1 MTLQELL
8 KVLHDHLLFVILLPL
23 MSALVIGFVS
33 FVLPNQYTAST
44 TVYVLAKS
52 SNTSTSS
59 TSSDLTASQMI
70 TNDIATL
77 IQSSNVSSSTASQL
91 GLENL
96 NGYSIKTTS
105 STTTRILTISVTG
118 PNAQTAANIANT
130 IVSVTSGI
138 SQNVMD
144 VQSVNAI
151 DSAVAPT
158 TPSGPNHLLYTLVAL
173 IAGLFVAI
181 AICVL
186 METLNTK
193 ARSSEDVEELLGVPV
208 IGHIPAVGER

>member
-33 FVLPNQYTAST
+33 LVLPNQYTAST

-158 TPSGPNHLLYTLVAL
+158 TPSGPNHLLHTLVAL

-181 AICVL
+181 AVCVL

-193 ARSSEDVEELLGVPV
+193 ARSSEDVEELLGVSV

>member
-151 DSAVAPT
+151 DSAVAPA

-181 AICVL
+181 AVCVL

-193 ARSSEDVEELLGVPV
+193 ARSSEDVEELLGVSV

>member
-23 MSALVIGFVS
+23 MSALVIGVVS

-158 TPSGPNHLLYTLVAL
+158 TPSGPNHLLHTLVAL

-181 AICVL
+181 AVCVL

-193 ARSSEDVEELLGVPV
+193 ARSSEDVEELLGVSV

>member
-8 KVLHDHLLFVILLPL
+8 KVLRDHLLFVILLPL
-23 MSALVIGFVS
+23 MSALVIGAVS

-44 TVYVLAKS
+44 TVYVLAKA

-158 TPSGPNHLLYTLVAL
+158 KPSGPNRLLYTLVAL

>member
-52 SNTSTSS
+52 SSTSTSS

-130 IVSVTSGI
+130 IVSATSGI

-181 AICVL
+181 AVCVL

-193 ARSSEDVEELLGVPV
+193 ARSSEDVEELLGVSV

>member
-138 SQNVMD
+138 SQHVMD

-181 AICVL
+181 AVCVL

>member
-23 MSALVIGFVS
+23 MSALVIGVVS

-151 DSAVAPT
+151 DSAVAPA

-181 AICVL
+181 AVCVL

>member
-1 MTLQELL
+1 
-8 KVLHDHLLFVILLPL
+8 

-52 SNTSTSS
+52 SSTSTSS

-130 IVSVTSGI
+130 IVSATSGI

-181 AICVL
+181 AVCVL

-193 ARSSEDVEELLGVPV
+193 ARSSEDVEELLGVSV

>member
-1 MTLQELL
+1 
-8 KVLHDHLLFVILLPL
+8 
-23 MSALVIGFVS
+23 
-33 FVLPNQYTAST
+33 
-44 TVYVLAKS
+44 
-52 SNTSTSS
+52 
-59 TSSDLTASQMI
+59 MI

-181 AICVL
+181 AICV
-186 METLNTK
+186 
-193 ARSSEDVEELLGVPV
+193 RIS
-208 IGHIPAVGER
+208 

>member
-1 MTLQELL
+1 
-8 KVLHDHLLFVILLPL
+8 
-23 MSALVIGFVS
+23 MSALVIGVVS

-158 TPSGPNHLLYTLVAL
+158 TPSGPNHLLHTLVAL

-181 AICVL
+181 AVCVL

-193 ARSSEDVEELLGVPV
+193 ARSSEDVEELLGVSV

>member
-181 AICVL
+181 AVCVL

-208 IGHIPAVGER
+208 IGHIPAAGER

>member
-158 TPSGPNHLLYTLVAL
+158 TPSGPNHLLHTLVAL

-181 AICVL
+181 AVCVL

>member
-158 TPSGPNHLLYTLVAL
+158 TPSGPNHLLYTFVAL
-173 IAGLFVAI
+173 LAGLFVAI
-181 AICVL
+181 AVCVL

>member
-77 IQSSNVSSSTASQL
+77 IKSSNVSSSTASQL

-181 AICVL
+181 AVCVL

-193 ARSSEDVEELLGVPV
+193 ARSSEDVEELLGVSV

>member
-23 MSALVIGFVS
+23 MSALVIGVVS

-181 AICVL
+181 AVCVL

>member
-181 AICVL
+181 AVCVL

>member
-23 MSALVIGFVS
+23 MSALVIGVVS

-52 SNTSTSS
+52 SHTSTSS

-181 AICVL
+181 AVCVL

>member
-8 KVLHDHLLFVILLPL
+8 KVLHDNLMFVILLPL

-158 TPSGPNHLLYTLVAL
+158 TPSGPNHLLHTLVAL

-181 AICVL
+181 AVCVL

-193 ARSSEDVEELLGVPV
+193 ARSSEDVEELLGVSV

>member
-181 AICVL
+181 AVCIL

>member
-23 MSALVIGFVS
+23 MSALVIGVVS

-52 SNTSTSS
+52 SSTSTSS

-181 AICVL
+181 AVCVL

>member
-151 DSAVAPT
+151 DNAVAPT

-173 IAGLFVAI
+173 LAGLFVAI
-181 AICVL
+181 AVCVL

-193 ARSSEDVEELLGVPV
+193 ARSSEDVEELLGVSV

>member
-1 MTLQELL
+1 M
-8 KVLHDHLLFVILLPL
+8 
-23 MSALVIGFVS
+23 
-33 FVLPNQYTAST
+33 
-44 TVYVLAKS
+44 
-52 SNTSTSS
+52 
-59 TSSDLTASQMI
+59 
-70 TNDIATL
+70 
-77 IQSSNVSSSTASQL
+77 
-91 GLENL
+91 
-96 NGYSIKTTS
+96 
-105 STTTRILTISVTG
+105 TG

-151 DSAVAPT
+151 DNAVAPT

-173 IAGLFVAI
+173 LAGLFVAI
-181 AICVL
+181 AVCVL

>member
-151 DSAVAPT
+151 ETGKYD
-158 TPSGPNHLLYTLVAL
+158 PSLPLAFR
-173 IAGLFVAI
+173 IARLFD
-181 AICVL
+181 
-186 METLNTK
+186 
-193 ARSSEDVEELLGVPV
+193 ARIEDVFSD
-208 IGHIPAVGER
+208 AA

>member
-151 DSAVAPT
+151 DSAVAPA

-181 AICVL
+181 AVCVL

>member
-181 AICVL
+181 AVCVL

-193 ARSSEDVEELLGVPV
+193 ARSSEDVEELLGVSV

>member
-23 MSALVIGFVS
+23 MSALVIGVVS

-158 TPSGPNHLLYTLVAL
+158 TPSGPNHLLHTLVAL

-181 AICVL
+181 AVCVL

>member
-1 MTLQELL
+1 
-8 KVLHDHLLFVILLPL
+8 

-181 AICVL
+181 AVCVL

>member
-77 IQSSNVSSSTASQL
+77 I
-91 GLENL
+91 
-96 NGYSIKTTS
+96 
-105 STTTRILTISVTG
+105 
-118 PNAQTAANIANT
+118 
-130 IVSVTSGI
+130 
-138 SQNVMD
+138 
-144 VQSVNAI
+144 
-151 DSAVAPT
+151 
-158 TPSGPNHLLYTLVAL
+158 
-173 IAGLFVAI
+173 
-181 AICVL
+181 
-186 METLNTK
+186 
-193 ARSSEDVEELLGVPV
+193 
-208 IGHIPAVGER
+208 

>member
-158 TPSGPNHLLYTLVAL
+158 TPSGPNHLLHTLVAL

-181 AICVL
+181 AVCVL

-193 ARSSEDVEELLGVPV
+193 ARSSEDVEELLGVSV